1 MEFTKRGDN
10 FIVRIDKGEEIVSK
24 LTEFCKLKQISLG
37 KISAIGAVNNVEIGV
52 FDTVLKEYHSTKFSG
67 TYEILSLLGNITSK
81 NKKPYLHTH
90 ITLAG
95 MDHKAFGGHLN
106 RAVVSATCEII
117 ISVIKGKLDRS
128 FDEESQLNLLKIK

>member
-24 LTEFCKLKQISLG
+24 LTEFCKLNQISLG

-81 NKKPYLHTH
+81 NKKPYLHMH